1 LNSETPSSI
10 IIVQKLREE
19 LIMLFKN
26 YDPLKKKQLS
36 ILDWKGN
43 IVAPELDPK
52 LSKEE
57 LLRMYK
63 TMSLGRVADIK
74 ALQYQRQGRMLTYP
88 PNRGQEAAQVGA
100 MAALEKQDWLVPAF
114 RELNAMLYKGVKLE
128 QIYLYWFGNEW
139 GNHFDEDVRVLPVN
153 VIIGSQVNHAAGIAY
168 ASKVLKKNEVAVA
181 TIGDGGTSHGEFYEG
196 LNFAAAFDAP
206 LVVVIQNNQWAISTP
221 RSKATK
227 AETLAQKA
235 FAFGIPGIQVDGNDI
250 LAMYVATK
258 EAAEHARSGKG
269 PVLIEAVTY
278 RLGAHTTSDDPTIY
292 RKDEEVKE
300 WELKDPMIRFKKYLI
315 DKGFWSEEEDVKLD
329 EENNHYVG
337 ETFKKVEATGLAVL
351 EDIFKYT
358 YKEMTPQLLE
368 QLADYKKYLEEGG
381 K

>member
-1 LNSETPSSI
+1 
-10 IIVQKLREE
+10 
-19 LIMLFKN
+19 MLFKK
-26 YDPLKKKQLS
+26 YDPLKKKQLQ
-36 ILDWKGN
+36 ILDAEGN
-43 IVAPELDPK
+43 IVEPELEPK
-52 LSKEE
+52 LDKEM
-57 LLRMYK
+57 LLKMYK
-63 TMSLGRVADIK
+63 TMALGRVADIK

-100 MAALEKQDWLVPAF
+100 MAALEPKDWLSPAF
-114 RELNAMLYKGVKLE
+114 RELNAMLYRGVNLE
-128 QIYLYWFGNEW
+128 QIYLYWYGNEW
-139 GNHFDEDVRVLPVN
+139 GNHFDENVRVLPVN
-153 VIIGSQVNHAAGIAY
+153 VIIGSQVNHAAGLAY
-168 ASKVLKKNEVAVA
+168 ASKVLNKKEVTIA

-196 LNFAAAFDAP
+196 LNFAASFDVP

-235 FAFGIPGIQVDGNDI
+235 VAFGIPGIQVDGNDI

-258 EAAEHARSGKG
+258 TAVDYAREGNG

-292 RKDEEVKE
+292 RKDEEVKA

-315 DKGFWSEEEDVKLD
+315 DKGYWSEEEDQKLE
-329 EENNHYVG
+329 EENTAYVG
-337 ETFKKVEATGLAVL
+337 ETFKKVEQTGEANLI
-351 EDIFKYT
+351 DIFQFT
-358 YKEMTPQLLE
+358 YKEMTPQLEEQYAYIKGFLE
-368 QLADYKKYLEEGG
+368 NKEG